1 MGNPLAVS
9 VKAGIAYGLAV
20 FAIGCVLGAI
30 RVLLLAPRVG
40 PTMAVSAEVPIILMA
55 SWFLCSLLMRRLG
68 VGAEIGARIVVGAV
82 AFAVLMS
89 LEVALAVGLFH
100 RPIGGYLAG
109 LRSLAGAIGLAAQVC
124 FATFPLAS
132 AIKRQRLN
140 P

>member
-1 MGNPLAVS
+1 M
-9 VKAGIAYGLAV
+9 IQ
-20 FAIGCVLGAI
+20 IGCHPLRHIIFCPFG
-30 RVLLLAPRVG
+30 VG
-40 PTMAVSAEVPIILMA
+40 IPPSPPGYHPKPLQLELPQ
-55 SWFLCSLLMRRLG
+55 SLG

-82 AFAVLMS
+82 AFAALMS

-100 RPIGGYLAG
+100 RPIGRYLAG